1 MKREFFKNGLF
12 AKPCMMSRIE
22 TNYMTVAE
30 RLLGYLIGPFG
41 TAALIAVMGQLSEL
55 YYTEIFYVD
64 QLFGVGAYLGMSWT
78 VRVVGILMGL
88 AAAYVVEHTVSTAG
102 RIRPLVLI
110 GSLITA
116 VSSFFMFF
124 IPEMPQGAQMAW
136 VVVFNILYNSV
147 GVTLFNLRS
156 NLLTLCTRDQK
167 ERNQVNLL
175 DKVSSYLLVGTTV
188 TLVVGSI
195 LYYTMLHGYPASN
208 WYFLVGA
215 VALVSIPLAFV
226 EYFYTKERITL
237 EDSQVEGYVDVS
249 SRTSLKKQISALFHS
264 HYWVLAMVIGMVTTI
279 CSNISGYNLSTNFCT
294 VILGAAAENNYSLI
308 YTIVSGVPLGI
319 GVLIIYPLSQKFT
332 IRKTT
337 MAFGVLAILGCVVGL
352 AGGANF
358 PVAVA
363 ANFLFNMGALPV
375 VYILTALTNA
385 ANDEVEYKF
394 GFRPEGTVA
403 AALVGCVTG
412 IICGAF
418 SGCYETGLSMNGYLP
433 EKGVNQVPGVVNW
446 IYFVRYV
453 VLIIEYVVLIILL
466 KFMDLEKKLP
476 KMQAEIQERHRR
488 GQV

>member
-237 EDSQVEGYVDVS
+237 EDP
-249 SRTSLKKQISALFHS
+249 R
-264 HYWVLAMVIGMVTTI
+264 WRAM
-279 CSNISGYNLSTNFCT
+279 
-294 VILGAAAENNYSLI
+294 
-308 YTIVSGVPLGI
+308 
-319 GVLIIYPLSQKFT
+319 
-332 IRKTT
+332 
-337 MAFGVLAILGCVVGL
+337 
-352 AGGANF
+352 
-358 PVAVA
+358 
-363 ANFLFNMGALPV
+363 
-375 VYILTALTNA
+375 
-385 ANDEVEYKF
+385 
-394 GFRPEGTVA
+394 
-403 AALVGCVTG
+403 
-412 IICGAF
+412 
-418 SGCYETGLSMNGYLP
+418 
-433 EKGVNQVPGVVNW
+433 
-446 IYFVRYV
+446 
-453 VLIIEYVVLIILL
+453 
-466 KFMDLEKKLP
+466 
-476 KMQAEIQERHRR
+476 
-488 GQV
+488 

>member
-30 RLLGYLIGPFG
+30 RLLGYLIDPFG

-147 GVTLFNLRS
+147 GVTLFSLRS
-156 NLLTLCTRDQK
+156 NLLTLCTRNQK

-385 ANDEVEYKF
+385 ANDEVTNYYSKGAVCQWLFETMC
-394 GFRPEGTVA
+394 GIRVA
-403 AALVGCVTG
+403 GENRFLLHPQPGGHFDWAEASYQSIYGEVGCKWEKSESQIVYT
-412 IICGAF
+412 IHIPDNCSA
-418 SGCYETGLSMNGYLP
+418 EVQIPGLSALS
-433 EKGVNQVPGVVNW
+433 
-446 IYFVRYV
+446 
-453 VLIIEYVVLIILL
+453 
-466 KFMDLEKKLP
+466 
-476 KMQAEIQERHRR
+476 
-488 GQV
+488 

>member
-22 TNYMTVAE
+22 TSYMTVAE

-337 MAFGVLAILGCVVGL
+337 MAFG
-352 AGGANF
+352 
-358 PVAVA
+358 
-363 ANFLFNMGALPV
+363 
-375 VYILTALTNA
+375 
-385 ANDEVEYKF
+385 
-394 GFRPEGTVA
+394 
-403 AALVGCVTG
+403 
-412 IICGAF
+412 
-418 SGCYETGLSMNGYLP
+418 
-433 EKGVNQVPGVVNW
+433 GVV
-446 IYFVRYV
+446 
-453 VLIIEYVVLIILL
+453 
-466 KFMDLEKKLP
+466 
-476 KMQAEIQERHRR
+476 
-488 GQV
+488 